1 MSAVV
6 LILEGS
12 PELRRMLEESL
23 RHRGYA
29 VKSAADVEETLA
41 MLRRT
46 RVDLLIADP
55 PVPGAPAGAALLEPI
70 QAEFPDLPA
79 IVVSGSAFDPEGIRP
94 AQPGAPRR
102 RLLQPPFTLGK
113 MLTLTDRMLAGDDR

>member
-1 MSAVV
+1 MAAVV

-29 VKSAADVEETLA
+29 VKSAADADETLA
-41 MLRRT
+41 ILRGT

-55 PVPGAPAGAALLEPI
+55 PVPGAAAGAALLGPI
-70 QAEFPDLPA
+70 HDEFPDLPT
-79 IVVSGSAFDPEGIRP
+79 IVVSGGPFDPEGIRP
-94 AQPGAPRR
+94 AQPGAPQR
-102 RLLQPPFTLGK
+102 RLLHRPFTLGE
-113 MLTLTDRMLAGDDR
+113 LLSLTDRILSDDDR